1 MGIPSYEGKQ
11 VYMGLDVHREFFVSS
26 CICDGVLVK
35 RGHRYGVTAIKLRT
49 QSPTSLFSSSAIKLK
64 LSLIR
69 VRLWY
74 PPPLT

>member
-35 RGHRYGVTAIKLRT
+35 RGHRYGVTAIKLSTNPLKIR
-49 QSPTSLFSSSAIKLK
+49 LF
-64 LSLIR
+64 
-69 VRLWY
+69 
-74 PPPLT
+74 